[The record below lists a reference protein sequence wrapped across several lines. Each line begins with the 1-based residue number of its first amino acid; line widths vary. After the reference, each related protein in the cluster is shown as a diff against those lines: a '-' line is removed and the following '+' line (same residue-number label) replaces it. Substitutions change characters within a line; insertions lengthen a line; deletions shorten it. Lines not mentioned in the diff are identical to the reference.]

1 MLNRREP
8 GIEASRIK
16 ASEFPVESYP
26 FAKCFDTAFGIEQSH
41 FGPEHMVGFVKFH
54 LSECIDFGLN
64 EGELIWGA
72 QGKQSAIELCVE
84 QSSPEEQ
91 FEFVQGPM
99 LELVGI
105 GEFDQQDI
113 APDRLHIAQ
122 SEFVG
127 TDTAEN
133 LIGRRDVG
141 IFMRQR
147 QGQTRMLG
155 PLAEQPAHDPALDQK
170 NGRIDGRHRFPQFPN
185 SVSNGCLRHRKS
197 LKGKAN

>member
-1 MLNRREP
+1 M
-8 GIEASRIK
+8 
-16 ASEFPVESYP
+16 
-26 FAKCFDTAFGIEQSH
+26 
-41 FGPEHMVGFVKFH
+41 GFVKFH
-54 LSECIDFGLN
+54 LSECIDFGLH

-72 QGKQSAIELCVE
+72 QGKQCAIELGVE

-91 FEFVQGPM
+91 FEFVQRPM

-105 GEFDQQDI
+105 GEFDQQDV
-113 APDRLHIAQ
+113 APDRLRIAQ
-122 SEFVG
+122 PEFVG

-133 LIGRRDVG
+133 LIGRCDMRF
-141 IFMRQR
+141 FMRQR

-170 NGRIDGRHRFPQFPN
+170 NGRIGGRHRFPQFPN

-197 LKGKAN
+197 LKGKAYQRKDGCHLRIFSATIEAAPGS

>member
-1 MLNRREP
+1 
-8 GIEASRIK
+8 
-16 ASEFPVESYP
+16 
-26 FAKCFDTAFGIEQSH
+26 
-41 FGPEHMVGFVKFH
+41 
-54 LSECIDFGLN
+54 
-64 EGELIWGA
+64 
-72 QGKQSAIELCVE
+72 
-84 QSSPEEQ
+84 
-91 FEFVQGPM
+91 M